1 MTISLGNG
9 FAYNPTIIVTHEWY
23 CPNCHLE
30 DVTHEPRPH
39 TRFHTCPALRGL
51 TAPMLPKGVA
61 AKVEAKEREDY
72 VGKEMVQTDENGR
85 PVMSV
90 VTTRDN
96 GQDVIVFAPTATA
109 RAGD

>member
-9 FAYNPTIIVTHEWY
+9 AALGPMIIVTHEWY

-61 AKVEAKEREDY
+61 AKLPP
-72 VGKEMVQTDENGR
+72 GSG
-85 PVMSV
+85 S
-90 VTTRDN
+90 
-96 GQDVIVFAPTATA
+96 A
-109 RAGD
+109 RRNSRKQPKGS